1 MCVHIYIYIPL
12 HLIIYPDNQIK
23 WLAINVIKPHEPMN
37 HDLHIISP
45 FEIRCWQKNNDRWP
59 PGHHTGQWTTHH
71 LVRGFSHSK
80 LHWVW
85 GFSSQ
90 VWLPKVSNIYVCWPY
105 NPISGAPIISV
116 RGKNSGACGVL
127 RQLLQFPRG
136 MVICSEKHGG

>member
-1 MCVHIYIYIPL
+1 MSIVNKIANALCRRGQVGDNLGFPRTSETAIYSYIYIDTYIYIHYNHYICVHIYIPL

-80 LHWVW
+80 LH
-85 GFSSQ
+85 
-90 VWLPKVSNIYVCWPY
+90 
-105 NPISGAPIISV
+105 
-116 RGKNSGACGVL
+116 
-127 RQLLQFPRG
+127 
-136 MVICSEKHGG
+136 